1 MTKESKFDAK
11 SLEIILKSAA
21 SKVRRKVKN
30 EIFTV
35 RDEKGG

>member
-11 SLEIILKSAA
+11 RLEIILKTAA
-21 SKVRRKVKN
+21 SKIRRKVEN

-35 RDEKGG
+35 RDEKSG